1 MSEIEDPCEIC
12 RDRHQK
18 CTTDDNDSTCKLCR
32 RLNAPCVRNKD
43 KLKFRHG
50 STARY
55 DAAFKTDQPWFTQ
68 SSNTK
73 LQFVDERPELENYYA
88 QEDIPTEASVTIKE
102 YDRTTRTTSTSNS
115 IPREIHNTIRNTSS
129 VDQAFSRPFAF
140 SPLETTMS
148 IQASRS
154 DTTNDDIDALDPYQ
168 SQDFTKFQSLQA
180 PTFVYESP
188 RNETTLLQRT
198 TSLPPISLPSL
209 PPLRPNSTL
218 NIAKSQRLA
227 DSAAAAV
234 PSASSGLLKPEIWKK
249 TFFWPNDWTT
259 TQCACLMRHFVDF
272 IAPWFDVCDPSRH
285 FALDVPQRARRCP
298 PLLNAIFTASARHLA
313 QAPRFKNQA
322 GVVEYQGIP
331 LYNLTSET
339 AIQYHNAVLAYLIE
353 LSKDAEHVRDKD
365 LLAAAVILQYY
376 EEHQTSVTSEES
388 ETFLRTFQIFMN
400 GQVDA
405 VSSPSRK
412 TFSQET
418 QTSTPFHIESAIN
431 GYTVDVTPLQHASF
445 RVALRQEITSAF
457 MKQRPIR
464 LHTDAWSWPRSF
476 AEADDTVWANRLI
489 VFCADVLQFCFGGD
503 ISSSNGK
510 VQRWNELKDFED
522 SWESHK
528 PLSFSSIHYKEP
540 NHHNG
545 EIFPQIWYLADT
557 HVSGLLYLDLA
568 RILLIA
574 YDPTVPRLGPGVA
587 AALRGI
593 SAKIREIVLR
603 ICGVAL
609 SNNPSESSLLI
620 AQMAIAVC
628 GEHVTDRDQQ
638 IGMLDLLHKLEVEY
652 ARPTGAIVRDLER
665 AWSCDS

>member
-1 MSEIEDPCEIC
+1 M
-12 RDRHQK
+12 
-18 CTTDDNDSTCKLCR
+18 
-32 RLNAPCVRNKD
+32 
-43 KLKFRHG
+43 
-50 STARY
+50 
-55 DAAFKTDQPWFTQ
+55 
-68 SSNTK
+68 
-73 LQFVDERPELENYYA
+73 
-88 QEDIPTEASVTIKE
+88 
-102 YDRTTRTTSTSNS
+102 
-115 IPREIHNTIRNTSS
+115 
-129 VDQAFSRPFAF
+129 
-140 SPLETTMS
+140 
-148 IQASRS
+148 
-154 DTTNDDIDALDPYQ
+154 
-168 SQDFTKFQSLQA
+168 
-180 PTFVYESP
+180 
-188 RNETTLLQRT
+188 
-198 TSLPPISLPSL
+198 
-209 PPLRPNSTL
+209 
-218 NIAKSQRLA
+218 
-227 DSAAAAV
+227 
-234 PSASSGLLKPEIWKK
+234 
-249 TFFWPNDWTT
+249 
-259 TQCACLMRHFVDF
+259 
-272 IAPWFDVCDPSRH
+272 
-285 FALDVPQRARRCP
+285 
-298 PLLNAIFTASARHLA
+298 NAIFTASARHLA
-313 QAPRFKNQA
+313 QVPRFKNKD
-322 GVVEYQGIP
+322 GVVEYHGIP
-331 LYNLTSET
+331 LYNLTPET

-376 EEHQTSVTSEES
+376 EEHQTSVTCEES
-388 ETFLRTFQIFMN
+388 ETFLHTFQIFMN

-412 TFSQET
+412 SFSQET
-418 QTSTPFHIESAIN
+418 QTPTPFHIERAIN
-431 GYTVDVTPLQHASF
+431 GNTTDVTPLQHASF

-464 LHTDAWSWPRSF
+464 LQTDAWSWPRSF
-476 AEADDTVWANRLI
+476 AKADDTVWANRLT

-503 ISSSNGK
+503 LSSSNGK
-510 VQRWNELKDFED
+510 VQRWNELKDFES

-545 EIFPQIWYLADT
+545 EVFPQIWYLADT

-593 SAKIREIVLR
+593 SARIRDIVLR
-603 ICGVAL
+603 ICGIAL

-652 ARPTGAIVRDLER
+652 ARPTAAIVRDLER

>member
-1 MSEIEDPCEIC
+1 MSEIEDPCE
-12 RDRHQK
+12 
-18 CTTDDNDSTCKLCR
+18 TSDDNDSTCKLCH
-32 RLNAPCVRNKD
+32 RLNTLCVRNKD

-55 DAAFKTDQPWFTQ
+55 DAAFKTDQPWFKQ

-88 QEDIPTEASVTIKE
+88 REDIPREASVTIKE
-102 YDRTTRTTSTSNS
+102 YDSTIRKASTSS
-115 IPREIHNTIRNTSS
+115 LMPREIHHTIHNASS
-129 VDQAFSRPFAF
+129 IDQEFSRSFAF
-140 SPLETTMS
+140 SPLETTTF
-148 IQASRS
+148 IQASRN
-154 DTTNDDIDALDPYQ
+154 DTTNDDIDDLNLHQ
-168 SQDFTKFQSLQA
+168 SQDFTKYQSLQ
-180 PTFVYESP
+180 TLTSVYESP
-188 RNETTLLQRT
+188 RNETLHLQRT
-198 TSLPPISLPSL
+198 TSLLPISLSLAYLPSI
-209 PPLRPNSTL
+209 RPNSTL
-218 NIAKSQRLA
+218 NVAKTQRLA

-234 PSASSGLLKPEIWKK
+234 PSASSGLLNPEIWKK

-259 TQCACLMRHFVDF
+259 TQCACLMRHF
-272 IAPWFDVCDPSRH
+272 FDVCDPSRH

-365 LLAAAVILQYY
+365 LLTAAVILQYY

-418 QTSTPFHIESAIN
+418 QTSTPFHIKKAIN
-431 GYTVDVTPLQHASF
+431 GCIADVTPLQHASF

-464 LHTDAWSWPRSF
+464 LHRDAWSWPRSF
-476 AEADDTVWANRLI
+476 RKADDTVWANRLI

-510 VQRWNELKDFED
+510 VQRWNELKDFEN

-545 EIFPQIWYLADT
+545 EVFPQIWYLADT

-568 RILLIA
+568 RILLTA

-593 SAKIREIVLR
+593 SAKIRDIVLR
-603 ICGVAL
+603 ICGIAL

-620 AQMAIAVC
+620 TQMAIAIC
-628 GEHVTDRDQQ
+628 GEHFTDRSQQ
-638 IGMLDLLHKLEVEY
+638 IGMLDLLYKLEVEY
-652 ARPTGAIVRDLER
+652 ARPTAAIVRDLER
-665 AWSCDS
+665 AWSCDP

>member
-1 MSEIEDPCEIC
+1 M
-12 RDRHQK
+12 
-18 CTTDDNDSTCKLCR
+18 
-32 RLNAPCVRNKD
+32 
-43 KLKFRHG
+43 
-50 STARY
+50 
-55 DAAFKTDQPWFTQ
+55 
-68 SSNTK
+68 
-73 LQFVDERPELENYYA
+73 
-88 QEDIPTEASVTIKE
+88 
-102 YDRTTRTTSTSNS
+102 
-115 IPREIHNTIRNTSS
+115 
-129 VDQAFSRPFAF
+129 
-140 SPLETTMS
+140 
-148 IQASRS
+148 
-154 DTTNDDIDALDPYQ
+154 
-168 SQDFTKFQSLQA
+168 
-180 PTFVYESP
+180 
-188 RNETTLLQRT
+188 
-198 TSLPPISLPSL
+198 
-209 PPLRPNSTL
+209 
-218 NIAKSQRLA
+218 AKSQRLA

-272 IAPWFDVCDPSRH
+272 IAPWASSSSINLR
-285 FALDVPQRARRCP
+285 P
-298 PLLNAIFTASARHLA
+298 PSARHLA

-353 LSKDAEHVRDKD
+353 LSKDAKHVRDKD

-376 EEHQTSVTSEES
+376 EEHQTLVTSEES
-388 ETFLRTFQIFMN
+388 ETVLRTFQIFMN

-405 VSSPSRK
+405 ISSPSRK
-412 TFSQET
+412 IFSQET

-431 GYTVDVTPLQHASF
+431 GCTADVTPLQHASF

-476 AEADDTVWANRLI
+476 AKADDTVWANRLI

-503 ISSSNGK
+503 ISSSNRK
-510 VQRWNELKDFED
+510 VQQWNELKDFEN

-528 PLSFSSIHYKEP
+528 PLSFSSIHHKEP
-540 NHHNG
+540 NRHNG

-593 SAKIREIVLR
+593 SAKIRDIVLR

-628 GEHVTDRDQQ
+628 GGHFTDRDQQ

-652 ARPTGAIVRDLER
+652 ARPTAAIVRDLER
-665 AWSCDS
+665 EWSCDS

>member
-1 MSEIEDPCEIC
+1 M
-12 RDRHQK
+12 
-18 CTTDDNDSTCKLCR
+18 
-32 RLNAPCVRNKD
+32 
-43 KLKFRHG
+43 
-50 STARY
+50 
-55 DAAFKTDQPWFTQ
+55 
-68 SSNTK
+68 
-73 LQFVDERPELENYYA
+73 
-88 QEDIPTEASVTIKE
+88 
-102 YDRTTRTTSTSNS
+102 
-115 IPREIHNTIRNTSS
+115 
-129 VDQAFSRPFAF
+129 
-140 SPLETTMS
+140 
-148 IQASRS
+148 
-154 DTTNDDIDALDPYQ
+154 
-168 SQDFTKFQSLQA
+168 
-180 PTFVYESP
+180 
-188 RNETTLLQRT
+188 
-198 TSLPPISLPSL
+198 
-209 PPLRPNSTL
+209 
-218 NIAKSQRLA
+218 
-227 DSAAAAV
+227 
-234 PSASSGLLKPEIWKK
+234 
-249 TFFWPNDWTT
+249 
-259 TQCACLMRHFVDF
+259 
-272 IAPWFDVCDPSRH
+272 
-285 FALDVPQRARRCP
+285 
-298 PLLNAIFTASARHLA
+298 
-313 QAPRFKNQA
+313 
-322 GVVEYQGIP
+322 EYQGIP

-431 GYTVDVTPLQHASF
+431 GYIADVTPLQHASF

-503 ISSSNGK
+503 ISSSNGR

-540 NHHNG
+540 NCHNG

-587 AALRGI
+587 AALRGV
-593 SAKIREIVLR
+593 SAKIRDVVLR

-628 GEHVTDRDQQ
+628 GEHFTDRNQQ

-652 ARPTGAIVRDLER
+652 ARPTAAIVRDLER